1 MQFSKVFTAAVVL
14 GATSLVALEPAAAA
28 PLMANPAPQHS
39 LANIQTVQ
47 YRHWNGG
54 WRHHGGWHRG
64 YGYREGYYGNGAA
77 ALGGLAAGA
86 IIGGAIANSQ
96 ARAAD
101 ADTYCSQRYKSYD
114 PRSGTYLGYDGDRH
128 PCP

>member
-54 WRHHGGWHRG
+54 WR
-64 YGYREGYYGNGAA
+64 
-77 ALGGLAAGA
+77 
-86 IIGGAIANSQ
+86 
-96 ARAAD
+96 AR
-101 ADTYCSQRYKSYD
+101 
-114 PRSGTYLGYDGDRH
+114 
-128 PCP
+128 